1 MIIQIAQASQENNL
15 EEIERNPL
23 GDSYKW
29 KIAFHYQNPNKVAIV
44 NIFNKVM
51 LQEIIK
57 KEFNQNFTSI
67 SNSYKIILNNTQYQL
82 EEVLNKSESLWKK
95 YSTKTIKK
103 DSNTLKISENKI
115 PLNQILYGPPG
126 TGKTYSV
133 INKALEILGIDC
145 EKLERDEINEKY
157 NEFRKKGQIEFI
169 TFHQSYSYEEFVE
182 GIKPDIDE
190 NGSAF
195 YEIRNGIFKE
205 ICNLANQE
213 TREVIGKQREQVK
226 ISSHIINKD
235 KDIYHL
241 YTLPSG
247 KKCNDYF
254 NECVENGYIK
264 ASKGYGAEAI
274 KDKVKEGDYI
284 TIPSSVNGEKSRS
297 IRAFGVMRG
306 NVREE
311 KENKGEKGIVNW
323 IYRDVDWIW
332 VAENENNIIRLE
344 KNELNFGRT
353 TFSKVSD
360 ERYKD
365 SILNRLEKI
374 LNPNYTPS
382 DNKKP
387 YILIIDEINRG
398 NISKILGELITLIE
412 PSKRLG
418 EKEAIE
424 VKLPYSGESF
434 GVPNNLYIIGT
445 MNTADRSIALMDTAL
460 RRRFSFV
467 EMMPNYKE
475 LEKIQVNNADIQ
487 LNKLLEAINTRIEYL
502 LDRERTIGHAF
513 FFENAKK
520 DEISQDKERYITTLD
535 NLKIIFKNKII
546 PLLQEY
552 FCDDYEKIKSVL
564 NDDENK
570 FIEVVKSEE
579 NPYIKTMKDFI
590 DDDKILYKIADSKD
604 WEIENFTKIYDD
616 KVNLQNQVDN
626 EES

>member
-1 MIIQIAQASQENNL
+1 M
-15 EEIERNPL
+15 
-23 GDSYKW
+23 D
-29 KIAFHYQNPNKVAIV
+29 
-44 NIFNKVM
+44 
-51 LQEIIK
+51 
-57 KEFNQNFTSI
+57 
-67 SNSYKIILNNTQYQL
+67 SNS
-82 EEVLNKSESLWKK
+82 
-95 YSTKTIKK
+95 
-103 DSNTLKISENKI
+103 NKI

-133 INKALEILGIDC
+133 IDEALKILKEYESSLEIPENREQKKKIF
-145 EKLERDEINEKY
+145 DEH
-157 NEFRKKGQIEFI
+157 KGQIEFI

-182 GIKPDIDE
+182 GIKPNTNNDNSD
-190 NGSAF
+190 NLNF
-195 YEIRNGIFKE
+195 EIQDGIFKQ
-205 ICNLANQE
+205 ICNKAQE
-213 TREVIGKQREQVK
+213 KNSVNDLNRCIEKLQEEASSKTIK
-226 ISSHIINKD
+226 INERDSITYKGGTAFRLSFPEMSEKHEYYSAYI
-235 KDIYHL
+235 KDIKEYYKNNSIKTHNL
-241 YTLPSG
+241 SYV
-247 KKCNDYF
+247 KKILKYL
-254 NECVENGYIK
+254 
-264 ASKGYGAEAI
+264 
-274 KDKVKEGDYI
+274 
-284 TIPSSVNGEKSRS
+284 
-297 IRAFGVMRG
+297 
-306 NVREE
+306 
-311 KENKGEKGIVNW
+311 KENYALKDYKESN
-323 IYRDVDWIW
+323 
-332 VAENENNIIRLE
+332 ENE
-344 KNELNFGRT
+344 
-353 TFSKVSD
+353 
-360 ERYKD
+360 
-365 SILNRLEKI
+365 
-374 LNPNYTPS
+374 
-382 DNKKP
+382 P

-424 VKLPYSGESF
+424 VKLPYSNDEF

-475 LEKIQVNNADIQ
+475 LEKIQVSDANIQ

-502 LDRERTIGHAF
+502 LDREHTIGHAF

-552 FCDDYEKIKSVL
+552 FYDDYEKIKAVL

-570 FIEVVKSEE
+570 FIKVVKCEE

-616 KVNLQNQVDN
+616 KVNLQNQVNN